1 MTRDASRAG
10 FLHTMIEVVSTYRMN
25 DDQRHEFDNFP
36 ESELLRMI
44 AAYPPGREEHEY
56 CRLLLDRQTQAR
68 MEQELRTL
76 SDRVSHL
83 GRPEWKTQVF
93 WIALATFLVAAAA
106 LLRDVVD
113 WTIFGLGRPEST
125 HQPPIPE
132 TPEPAPQVTPIH
144 VSDPAPSIQSA
155 SPTQ

>member
-1 MTRDASRAG
+1 
-10 FLHTMIEVVSTYRMN
+10 MN

-68 MEQELRTL
+68 MEQQIRTL

-83 GRPEWKTQVF
+83 GRPEWKTKIF
-93 WIALATFLVAAAA
+93 WISLATFVVASAVF
-106 LLRDVVD
+106 LRDVVD
-113 WTIFGLGRPEST
+113 WTVFGSGQTEHMRQESEQQSSKSL
-125 HQPPIPE
+125 QPDSAK
-132 TPEPAPQVTPIH
+132 PA
-144 VSDPAPSIQSA
+144 SDPAPTTLPA
-155 SPTQ
+155 APTQ